1 MTTLIADPLV
11 ASVPI
16 AASSYAGPMLTVD
29 LAAIA
34 ANTRLFAARS
44 SGNLMA
50 VVKADGFGH
59 GARAVAETALANG
72 ATWLGVTSIREALSL
87 RCAGIAAPVLSWLNA
102 VDADFFTALQ
112 RDIDLAVPSIE
123 HLDAIAQ
130 AAELVGRP
138 ARAHLQVDLGMAR
151 DGASADE
158 WPTLCR
164 LAATAEKHRLVRVV
178 GVMGHLACAD
188 VPSHPSN
195 ATAAKAFDA
204 AVAVASVFG
213 LRPYLRHV
221 AATAAT
227 LTDITTH
234 HDLCRVGAGLFG
246 IDPSGTTRLRPA
258 MTLTAAPVVSVRGVP
273 ARTPVGYGY
282 KHVTERATSLALLPL
297 GYADGIPRASH
308 GFVSIHGTRCPVV
321 GRVSMDQ
328 VVVDVGDLHVRPG
341 DIATVF
347 GPGDAGEPTAA
358 EWASWADTIEHEIVT
373 GIGPRVRRTTVRAHL
388 RSIA

>member
-11 ASVPI
+11 ASVPV
-16 AASSYAGPMLTVD
+16 AASSYAGPMLTID

-34 ANTRLFAARS
+34 ANTRVFAART
-44 SGNLMA
+44 SGELMA

-72 ATWLGVTSIREALSL
+72 ATWLGVTSIQEALSL
-87 RCAGIAAPVLSWLNA
+87 RYAGIAAPVLSWLNT

-138 ARAHLQVDLGMAR
+138 ARVHLQVDLGMAR

-158 WPTLCR
+158 WPSLCR
-164 LAATAEKHRLVRVV
+164 LAATAQKHRLVRVV

-188 VPSHPSN
+188 LPSHPSN

-204 AVAVASVFG
+204 AVAAASVFG
-213 LRPYLRHV
+213 LRPHLHHV

-258 MTLTAAPVVSVRGVP
+258 MTLTAPVVSVRGVP
-273 ARTPVGYGY
+273 AGTPVGYGHKY
-282 KHVTERATSLALLPL
+282 VTERATRLALLPL
-297 GYADGIPRASH
+297 GYADGIPRASD

-328 VVVDVGDLHVRPG
+328 VVVDVGDLGVRPG
-341 DIATVF
+341 DTATVF
-347 GPGDAGEPTAA
+347 GPGRATPASRRRPSGPPGPTPSSTRSSP
-358 EWASWADTIEHEIVT
+358 AS
-373 GIGPRVRRTTVRAHL
+373 GPASGVRRCAPT
-388 RSIA
+388 